1 MRHDGGMLV
10 EQIQHWG
17 EATFGVPASADAV
30 RACEAQLGHK
40 LPDQLRQLLAE
51 TNGIEGEFG
60 LGLLWTAHRIAEDNA
75 YFRNNSDFRR
85 LYMPF
90 AGLVFFADAGNGDQF
105 AVSLSG
111 NHEVYVWNHVDDSR
125 VWVAPTVMRYLEDWM
140 TGTLNV

>member
-1 MRHDGGMLV
+1 MLV
-10 EQIQHWG
+10 EQIRHWG

-51 TNGIEGEFG
+51 TNGIEGEYG

-90 AGLVFFADAGNGDQF
+90 AASPIPSNT
-105 AVSLSG
+105 S
-111 NHEVYVWNHVDDSR
+111 DDGR
-125 VWVAPTVMRYLEDWM
+125 
-140 TGTLNV
+140 GTFTP